1 VRQFDFSIKQ
11 WQLSSEEKERLLRG
25 ESEVREAR
33 LFALRYQ
40 LNPHFLVNSLNG
52 ISTTLVLDGNAPAA
66 TQMLA
71 QIGDLQRTNLDTSRS
86 TAWRTKPSVHRIAH
100 SARRL
105 DTDYEPS
112 LGYALTTVRTA
123 M

>member
-1 VRQFDFSIKQ
+1 MRQFDFSIKQ

-71 QIGDLQRTNLDTSRS
+71 QIGIFSAQTWIPVVPRPGERNHLF
-86 TAWRTKPSVHRIAH
+86 IALLI
-100 SARRL
+100 RL
-105 DTDYEPS
+105 AD
-112 LGYALTTVRTA
+112 
-123 M
+123 